1 MASPGAAPLPYET
14 APFTG
19 GTPLQPW
26 MTLALTHR
34 HPRDNEIHFDEP
46 THIYTVQG
54 ASTGYISVSKILH
67 EFFGHFDADAV
78 ITKMMRGRNWAA
90 SKWYGMTREEIK
102 AAWNKNGAEASAAG
116 TAMHLSIEMVMN
128 GAEAEVPAE
137 ARATP
142 EWAYF
147 WKYWNKDS
155 LIWEPWRT
163 EWEVWDPELKLSGSI
178 DMVYRNRQ
186 DGTFAIY
193 DWKRAK
199 KMETENSYQ
208 SGLGPLAHLPDT
220 NFWHYSI
227 QLNLYRWLLEKHYGV
242 KISKMAL
249 VVLHP
254 ENTGPRVYVLNRL
267 DQEVEDILEAR
278 RRAVAAGCK
287 KYVEFAAAVP
297 QALFED

>member
-1 MASPGAAPLPYET
+1 MYTP

-46 THIYTVQG
+46 SHVYTVQG
-54 ASTGYISVSKILH
+54 CSKGYISVSKILH
-67 EFFGHFDADAV
+67 CFFGHFDADEV
-78 ITKMMRGRNWAA
+78 ITKMMRSRNWRN

-102 AAWNKNGAEASAAG
+102 AAWDKNGAEASAAG
-116 TAMHLSIEMVMN
+116 TAMHLSIEMAMN

-137 ARATP
+137 AKETT
-142 EWAYF
+142 E
-147 WKYWNKDS
+147 WKYFQSYWEKDS
-155 LIWEPWRT
+155 RTWEPWRT

-178 DMVYRNRQ
+178 DMVYRNRN

-199 KMETENSYQ
+199 KLETENSYQ
-208 SGLGPLAHLPDT
+208 SGIGPLAHLPDT

-227 QLNLYRWLLEKHYGV
+227 QLNLYRWLLEKHYGIQ
-242 KISKMAL
+242 ISKMAL

-254 ENTGPRVYVLNRL
+254 NNDGPKVYPLHRM
-267 DQEVEDILEAR
+267 DEEVEAILAAR
-278 RRAVAAGCK
+278 RRALATGK
-287 KYVEFAAAVP
+287 GRFVEFEAEADESP
-297 QALFED
+297 SPPPSRPLFED